1 MKLLIEN
8 WNKFINEKALPGQ
21 LDPKMF
27 PQKLSQVQPQAAQN
41 LSKTGGLDGV
51 PDDDVISVQHK
62 PEGIASVGKLKP
74 SQSSMNIEKAMAFV
88 LNMLWPGNSELNAG
102 GDLGAF
108 VSNDG
113 YIMDGHHR
121 WIATAMIDPSSSV
134 GGYLVDFP
142 GQQLVAILN
151 TMTKGLFGVERGKEA
166 TGGFDQFT
174 PEKMKEQLMQYAQ
187 GGIWSMKAED
197 VMNVLQKWTG
207 AQGEEAIDAAVQK
220 MSQNI
225 GALTF
230 ETPSWAS
237 DRADMPV
244 IDDKNVAPA
253 AKALG
258 QGQINVNSPYKKGG
272 QQSQQ
277 QAVQQQKQMKE
288 AILKVL
294 KNKLK

>member
-1 MKLLIEN
+1 MEN
-8 WNKFINEKALPGQ
+8 WRKFVNEKANAGQ
-21 LDPKMF
+21 VDPKMF
-27 PQKLSQVQPQAAQN
+27 PQKLSQVQSQAAQN
-41 LSKTGGLDGV
+41 LSTTGGLDGV

-151 TMTKGLFGVERGKEA
+151 TMTKGLFGVERGKAA
-166 TGGFDQFT
+166 TGGFEQFT
-174 PEKMKEQLMQYAQ
+174 PQKMKEQLTMYAQ
-187 GGIWSMKAED
+187 NGIWDMKAED

-207 AQGEEAIDAAVQK
+207 AQGEGAIDAAVQK

-237 DRADMPV
+237 DRVDMPV
-244 IDDKNVAPA
+244 IDDKNVGPA

-258 QGQINVNSPYKKGG
+258 QGQVNVNPPYKKGG
-272 QQSQQ
+272 QQPQ
-277 QAVQQQKQMKE
+277 QAAQQQKQMRE
-288 AILKVL
+288 TILKAL